1 MNINVGNLV
10 RIDLGFW
17 SVEDDPL
24 KCERKYAWGLV
35 KKIIGVQQR
44 FVVHF
49 VENGREH
56 IIKRHEI
63 KTVVDGNGQIMS
75 STK

>member
-1 MNINVGNLV
+1 MNINEGNLV
-10 RIDLGFW
+10 RVDLGFW
-17 SVEDDPL
+17 SMEDDPL
-24 KCERKYAWGLV
+24 KCERKYAWALV
-35 KKIIGVQQR
+35 KEIIGVQQR

>member
-1 MNINVGNLV
+1 MIINVGNLV
-10 RIDLGFW
+10 RIDLGLW
-17 SVEDDPL
+17 RVGDTL
-24 KCERKYAWGLV
+24 QCERKYAWGFV

>member
-10 RIDLGFW
+10 RIDLGFVRVGD
-17 SVEDDPL
+17 SL
-24 KCERKYAWGLV
+24 QCERKYAWGLV

-49 VENGREH
+49 IEDGREH
-56 IIKRHEI
+56 IYKRHEI
-63 KTVVDGNGQIMS
+63 KTVVNENGQILS

>member
-1 MNINVGNLV
+1 MNINEGNLV
-10 RIDLGFW
+10 RVDLGFW
-17 SVEDDPL
+17 SMEDDPL
-24 KCERKYAWGLV
+24 KCERKYAWALV
-35 KKIIGVQQR
+35 KEIIGVQQR

-75 STK
+75 LTK

>member
-10 RIDLGFW
+10 RIDLGFGT
-17 SVEDDPL
+17 VEGDPL
-24 KCERKYAWGLV
+24 TCERKYAWALV
-35 KKIIGVQQR
+35 KEIIGVQQR

-75 STK
+75 STN

>member
-24 KCERKYAWGLV
+24 TCERKYAWGLV
-35 KKIIGVQQR
+35 KEICFGGER
-44 FVVHF
+44 FMVHF
-49 VENGREH
+49 IEDDREFL
-56 IIKRHEI
+56 IKRHDI
-63 KTVVDGNGQIMS
+63 KTVVNGNGQILS

>member
-1 MNINVGNLV
+1 MNINEGNLV
-10 RIDLGFW
+10 RVDLGFW
-17 SVEDDPL
+17 SVEDNPL
-24 KCERKYAWGLV
+24 KCERKYAWALV
-35 KKIIGVQQR
+35 KQIIGVQQR

>member
-49 VENGREH
+49 VEDGREH
-56 IIKRHEI
+56 IYKRYNI
-63 KTVVDGNGQIMS
+63 KTVVNENGQFLS

>member
-1 MNINVGNLV
+1 MNINEGNLV

-17 SVEDDPL
+17 SVEDNPL
-24 KCERKYAWGLV
+24 KCERKYAWALV

-75 STK
+75 LTK

>member
-49 VENGREH
+49 VEDGQEY
-56 IIKRHEI
+56 IIKRYDI
-63 KTVVDGNGQIMS
+63 KTVVDGNGQILS
-75 STK
+75 

>member
-49 VENGREH
+49 IEDGREH
-56 IIKRHEI
+56 IYKRHEI
-63 KTVVDGNGQIMS
+63 KTVVNENGQIMS

>member
-10 RIDLGFW
+10 RIDLGLW
-17 SVEDDPL
+17 SLEEDPL
-24 KCERKYAWGLV
+24 TCERKYAWGLV

>member
-10 RIDLGFW
+10 SIYLGFGT
-17 SVEDDPL
+17 VEGDPL
-24 KCERKYAWGLV
+24 TLERKYAWGLV

-49 VENGREH
+49 VKDGREH
-56 IIKRHEI
+56 IYKRHDI
-63 KTVVDGNGQIMS
+63 KTVIDGNGQILS